1 MVTALTAVKL
11 TETIWSHK
19 IRLYDADRGYTC
31 ATLSMRT
38 YFGGLLVCEDLW
50 VDPVELKDDFV
61 HQVCVQSLLSS
72 EEGAVLYQLL
82 TKTVCQRNQRGE
94 VFFNK

>member
-1 MVTALTAVKL
+1 
-11 TETIWSHK
+11 
-19 IRLYDADRGYTC
+19 
-31 ATLSMRT
+31 MRT
-38 YFGGLLVCEDLW
+38 YFGGLLVCENLR

-82 TKTVCQRNQRGE
+82 TKTVCQWKQRGE
-94 VFFNK
+94 VVFNKYISKTLA